1 MSDASTA
8 GREGRG
14 TDDLTVC
21 PFCREEV
28 KADAIKCKHCAS
40 ALPQST
46 PVHDGICPFCKEEIH
61 PEAVKCKHCR
71 TMLGSTGSVAAGVT
85 SDQVITRLEFRR
97 SDSYPLAL
105 GPRLPV
111 I

>member
-1 MSDASTA
+1 MTHAASDESV
-8 GREGRG
+8 E
-14 TDDLTVC
+14 C

-28 KADAIKCKHCAS
+28 KAEAVKCKHCGS

-46 PVHDGICPFCKEEIH
+46 PGHEGICPWCKEEIH

-71 TMLGSTGSVAAGVT
+71 TMLGPISSMGASVT
-85 SDQVITRLEFRR
+85 NDQVIARLEFRR
-97 SDSYPLAL
+97 ADGYPLAL

-111 I
+111 V